1 MRRSLLFL
9 GVLVLLLNVN
19 CEAKKKPQRFWGRNW
34 DEKEAGT
41 INIDNEDIES
51 SGSHPT
57 VDHTHID
64 DEDDGDIELID
75 ENQDTGDKIVASGD
89 KKPPLIDD
97 EDKDDD
103 LQGSGS
109 GAEGEQII
117 ASTKSSTTTTTTT
130 VSTTKALT
138 PCQQLRTSSLNLSS
152 YTPQCKEN
160 GDFEKLQCRGK
171 NMQRT
176 CWCVNPH
183 GMEISGTMKDKGE
196 PDCDFGTNLKTCV
209 FQLVQNNQGLL
220 GAFKPSCT
228 LDGEYEPI
236 QCHENTCWCVDKLG
250 NEKVGTMTS
259 LPEKPECR
267 ETTVIP
273 PTTNKT
279 GTTKT
284 LKKTDYVISTM
295 KPVKETVVVET
306 IKDNNVIPID
316 SEEVEDPELK
326 EEKTNEINDEES
338 QRSPQTAATAQ
349 LLLQPGL
356 LAAVIGSAVVGLLC
370 IILLIM
376 FIIYRMRKKDEGS
389 YPLDDQ
395 KYQNYTYSKAPE
407 KEFYA

>member
-1 MRRSLLFL
+1 MRRSLLYL
-9 GVLVLLLNVN
+9 GVLVLLLIVN
-19 CEAKKKPQRFWGRNW
+19 CEAK
-34 DEKEAGT
+34 
-41 INIDNEDIES
+41 NEDIKF
-51 SGSHPT
+51 SGSHPSE
-57 VDHTHID
+57 DITHID

-75 ENQDTGDKIVASGD
+75 EKQDIGDKIVSSGD
-89 KKPPLIDD
+89 HKPPPSDD
-97 EDKDDD
+97 DDKDDDD

-109 GAEGEQII
+109 GTGVEPII
-117 ASTKSSTTTTTTT
+117 VVIKSSTTTTTTT

-160 GDFEKLQCRGK
+160 GEFEKIQCRGK
-171 NMQRT
+171 STQRT

-183 GMEISGTMKDKGE
+183 GMEIPGTMKERLE

-209 FQLVQNNQGLL
+209 FQLVQNNQGHL

-228 LDGEYEPI
+228 HDGEYEPI
-236 QCHENTCWCVDKLG
+236 QCHDNSCWCVDMLG
-250 NEKVGTMTS
+250 NEKIGTMVA

-267 ETTVIP
+267 ATTAIP
-273 PTTNKT
+273 AATNKT

-295 KPVKETVVVET
+295 KPIQETVFEE
-306 IKDNNVIPID
+306 INKDNNAIPID
-316 SEEVEDPELK
+316 SVEVESPDEK

-338 QRSPQTAATAQ
+338 QHSPQTAASAP

>member
-1 MRRSLLFL
+1 MMRRSLLYL

-19 CEAKKKPQRFWGRNW
+19 CEAK
-34 DEKEAGT
+34 
-41 INIDNEDIES
+41 NEGLES
-51 SGSHPT
+51 SGSHPS

-64 DEDDGDIELID
+64 DEDDSDIELID

-89 KKPPLIDD
+89 QKPPSGDDENKDD
-97 EDKDDD
+97 ED
-103 LQGSGS
+103 LQESGS
-109 GAEGEQII
+109 GAVVDVDVEPII
-117 ASTKSSTTTTTTT
+117 VVTKSSTTTTTTT

-152 YTPQCKEN
+152 YIPQCKEN

-176 CWCVNPH
+176 CWCVNPQ
-183 GMEISGTMKDKGE
+183 GMEIPGTMKDKGE

-236 QCHENTCWCVDKLG
+236 QCHENTCWCVDRLG
-250 NEKVGTMTS
+250 NEKVGTVAI

-295 KPVKETVVVET
+295 KPVQETVFVET
-306 IKDNNVIPID
+306 IKDNNAIPID
-316 SEEVEDPELK
+316 SEEVEVEDPEVK